1 MALDRRPAGSGLAET
16 SGTTGRAA
24 PPRAPRVRM
33 VWMDTLRGGAI
44 LLMLLWHATSLP
56 RLEGVHVPEVVV
68 AFNDALLPYRMPTLM
83 FLSGLLLPMSLRKP
97 LGVYYRGKLAL
108 IAWPYVV
115 WVLVLGLVDGFDL
128 PVWHPRTYWPS
139 TYLWFLFFICVY
151 YLVAPLLRRLP
162 PLVPPLAFWVA
173 ALLVDSPLLHRMLY
187 FAVFFFAGAWVAA
200 RLGDLPARLTSRT
213 LLAVCGLLALGFA
226 VVAATRDVTYA
237 AATVPFSLCGIV
249 VVVALAARLGPA
261 RGTGPIRFVGRSSI
275 VYYASHFPVM
285 LVVVRMLR
293 DAEAPWWAIIVAAYL
308 VGLVVGTAL
317 ALAKSRVPVRWLF
330 EMPFV
335 TPARR
340 PAAKVVPVAGAH
352 ERPAEAVVTGRGTS
366 ER

>member
-1 MALDRRPAGSGLAET
+1 MTSEHQPAGQAPVAPGEDAPAPRPA
-16 SGTTGRAA
+16 R
-24 PPRAPRVRM
+24 PRM
-33 VWMDTLRGGAI
+33 VWMDTVRGAAI

-56 RLEGVHVPEVVV
+56 RLEGVEVPSAVV

-97 LGVYYRGKLAL
+97 LGVYYRGKFAL

-128 PVWHPRTYWPS
+128 PVWHPRTFWPS

-162 PLVPPLAFWVA
+162 PLVPPLAFWA
-173 ALLVDSPLLHRMLY
+173 AAMVVTSPLLHRMLY

-200 RLGDLPARLTSRT
+200 RIGDLPARLTNRPA
-213 LLAVCGLLALGFA
+213 LVVCGLAALGFA
-226 VVAATRDVTYA
+226 VAAATHDITYV

-249 VVVALAARLGPA
+249 VVVYLAARLGGA

-275 VYYASHFPVM
+275 VYYAAHFPVM
-285 LVVVRMLR
+285 LVVVRWTR
-293 DAEAPWWAIIVAAYL
+293 DAGAPWWATIGTAYL
-308 VGLVVGTAL
+308 AGLVVGTAL
-317 ALAKSRVPVRWLF
+317 AFAKGRAPVRWLF

-335 TPARR
+335 APARR
-340 PAAKVVPVAGAH
+340 ANRVVPTAP
-352 ERPAEAVVTGRGTS
+352 PAPEQVVEAVGSGRGTS